1 MRNQTG
7 LLPRTLTRRHS
18 LRLAGFQTQAEVLL
32 VAQVRCQLFSLIQKD
47 YRLPVDVYT
56 NQPHGGYD
64 YEMRLAGRPEKMFVK
79 KNPVDSIRDKS
90 AFISFSLKEK
100 MAVVG
105 AGAEVVRSSISE
117 LQLEQTCIACFN
129 ATKGQPISGPV
140 SEVEHLIQ
148 KLRVDN
154 ANLFVR
160 KLSTDDVVYHAPYLN
175 AFRDYLR
182 VQSALLQKRNHTF
195 LVEVN

>member
-1 MRNQTG
+1 
-7 LLPRTLTRRHS
+7 
-18 LRLAGFQTQAEVLL
+18 
-32 VAQVRCQLFSLIQKD
+32 
-47 YRLPVDVYT
+47 
-56 NQPHGGYD
+56 
-64 YEMRLAGRPEKMFVK
+64 
-79 KNPVDSIRDKS
+79 
-90 AFISFSLKEK
+90 

-105 AGAEVVRSSISE
+105 AGAEVVHTAISE

-129 ATKGQPISGPV
+129 APKGQPISGPA

-182 VQSALLQKRNHTF
+182 VQFGFVAETQPYLPRGSQLVAGLLLKWTTS
-195 LVEVN
+195 